1 MLIECSIK
9 NCLIFIPFIFP
20 VFFQLEYLIN
30 KKFIQ
35 YDNII
40 FKVFRYYLSYT
51 LSIICL
57 LIIKCRSKP
66 GRNSTLNN
74 ELLNSRNRNRKNSIW
89 INPLDIEQKK
99 LKKGKKI
106 RSIFFLLI
114 LSIIGIISN
123 LFHEKYKAGIEIGK
137 QSIGIFFEIINFIVL
152 SMIILNVK
160 IYSHHKFSL
169 GIISFTLLIL
179 TISFIIYTDEDKII
193 KALWFY
199 FLNAFFYCLYDVLG
213 KKYMLLYFH
222 SPYNTMLYIGLINSC
237 ILIIYDVISFIYF
250 KEYNGIIKGFQENFN
265 FSFIYIFSGII
276 FLEFLWNLGI
286 WLTIYFFNPCY
297 FIISESISETIYY
310 IFDLLIYGN
319 NNNFSLFNIILYSIS
334 YFINIISSLIFNEII
349 IINCFGLSQLKKKKI
364 EERERLDTLIAFKRI
379 INSKNSFSDSID

>member
-51 LSIICL
+51 FSIICL

-66 GRNSTLNN
+66 GRYSTLNN
-74 ELLNSRNRNRKNSIW
+74 ELLNSSNRNRKNSIW

-152 SMIILNVK
+152 SMIILNEK

-199 FLNAFFYCLYDVLG
+199 FLNASFYCLYDVLG

-319 NNNFSLFNIILYSIS
+319 NNNFSLFNIIIYSIS

-349 IINCFGLSQLKKKKI
+349 IINCFGLSQFTKKKI
-364 EERERLDTLIAFKRI
+364 EERERLDTFIAFKRI
-379 INSKNSFSDSID
+379 INSKNSFPDSID

>member
-349 IINCFGLSQLKKKKI
+349 IIDCFGFSQFTKKKI

>member
-265 FSFIYIFSGII
+265 FSFVYIFSGII

-319 NNNFSLFNIILYSIS
+319 KNNFSLFNIILYSIS

-349 IINCFGLSQLKKKKI
+349 IINCFGLSQFTKKKI

-379 INSKNSFSDSID
+379 INSKNSFSDPID

>member
-349 IINCFGLSQLKKKKI
+349 IIDSFGLSQFTKKKI